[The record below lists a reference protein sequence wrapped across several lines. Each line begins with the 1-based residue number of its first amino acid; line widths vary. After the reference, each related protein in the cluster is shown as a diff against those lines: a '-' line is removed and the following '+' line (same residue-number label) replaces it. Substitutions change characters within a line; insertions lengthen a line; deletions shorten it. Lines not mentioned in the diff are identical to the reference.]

1 MNDIMVEDVIQIME
15 IHKTEP
21 FKEKE
26 MIDREEKSKKELIE
40 WLESRLSVE

>member
-1 MNDIMVEDVIQIME
+1 MNDIMVEDVIQVIE

-21 FKEKE
+21 FKEKK
-26 MIDREEKSKKELIE
+26 MRDREEKSEKELME